1 MLCYYP
7 PRLTTIKYLL
17 PIIIHGN
24 GSKDG
29 DSKVPANTPIA
40 SHTPD
45 RDDERF
51 NLKETFRVQNQ
62 EDRE

>member
-40 SHTPD
+40 SHTPGVT
-45 RDDERF
+45 RREIQPQ
-51 NLKETFRVQNQ
+51 ETFRVQNQ
-62 EDRE
+62 E